1 MEDVVTTPILGIAW
15 PPASATV
22 PTVITYSYADERFEK
37 ALTALHPDYPGMDA
51 GLAAEQ
57 AATFEQALEVWEQ
70 AAGVDFVQVGDTP
83 WVDLR
88 VGSTIVDGPGKIL
101 GLTGLWN
108 SGTTTTMAALAFDRA
123 DLATATTATTA
134 PPKGTVSFYQLA
146 LHELGHVLG
155 LDHTSTANDLMYPY
169 ANSTVT
175 LSEANIGAA
184 VSLYG
189 PSKTVPAEPLAL
201 TANQTL
207 VEKSYIAYY
216 GRPAEPEGLSYWT
229 KQLNSSGGNLDEI
242 INAFSHSA
250 ESQALY
256 AGLSSAEVIGT
267 LYHQL
272 FGRTPEAE
280 GLQYWTSQ
288 LDNGSVSR
296 QSVMLTL
303 LNSAQGADAVVVNNK
318 LTAAALFSSSPISG
332 YGAED
337 IADVRTWLA
346 GVTTDAP
353 YQEAVTAAI
362 EAIGVNLPATWEF
375 GLG

>member
-1 MEDVVTTPILGIAW
+1 MTTPLIGIAW
-15 PPASATV
+15 PPASVTA
-22 PTVITYSYADERFEK
+22 PTIITYSYANERFEK
-37 ALTALHPDYPGMDA
+37 ALTARHPDYPGMDA
-51 GLAAEQ
+51 GLTAEQ
-57 AATFEQALEVWEQ
+57 TAAFEQALEVWEQ

-88 VGSTIVDGPGKIL
+88 VGLAPIDGPGKIL

-108 SGTTTTMAALAFDRA
+108 NGTTTTLAALAFDRA
-123 DLATATTATTA
+123 DLATATTTTTA

-155 LDHTSTANDLMYPY
+155 LDHTSTTNDLMYPY

-175 LSEANIGAA
+175 LSEANISAA

-189 PSKTVPAEPLAL
+189 PPKTVPATPLAL
-201 TANQTL
+201 TANQIL
-207 VEKSYIAYY
+207 VAKSYIAYY
-216 GRPAEPEGLSYWT
+216 GRPAEPEGLKFWT
-229 KQLNSSGGNLDEI
+229 EQLDRSDGNLDEI

-256 AGLSSAEVIGT
+256 AGLSSVEVVGT

-272 FGRTPEAE
+272 FGRAPEAE

-296 QSVMLTL
+296 QSVMLAL
-303 LNSAQGADAVVVNNK
+303 MNGAQGTDAVVVNNK
-318 LTAAALFSSSPISG
+318 LTAAALFSSSPIYG
-332 YGAED
+332 YGGED
-337 IADVRTWLA
+337 VADVRTWLA
-346 GVTTDAP
+346 GVTTATP
-353 YQEAVTAAI
+353 YQEAVSAAI
-362 EAIGVNLPATWEF
+362 EAIGVNLPATWEL

>member
-1 MEDVVTTPILGIAW
+1 MTTPLMGIAW

-51 GLAAEQ
+51 GLTAEQ
-57 AATFEQALEVWEQ
+57 TAVFEQALEVWEQ

-88 VGSTIVDGPGKIL
+88 VGSTTVDGPGKIL

-108 SGTTTTMAALAFDRA
+108 IGTTTTMAALAFDRA

-189 PSKTVPAEPLAL
+189 PPKTVPAAPLSL

-229 KQLNSSGGNLDEI
+229 KQLDSSGGNLDEI

-256 AGLSSAEVIGT
+256 AGLSSAGVIGT

-280 GLQYWTSQ
+280 GLQYWTGQ